1 MYTINNSGCHSCLT
15 RPTSYFPNACY
26 SMATHLNALLHR
38 NVSIKF
44 AFYVENKLFIG
55 MQQHFTY
62 FLVQTE
68 VACYVGLFITNTNG
82 KNNKMKLL
90 YHGRIFQEPSSYII
104 FTARNSSCGKVM
116 FSQACVI
123 LSVHRGGVTQHAL
136 GQGMWKTPS
145 GQTPPPQTATE
156 VGGTHA
162 TGMHSCV

>member
-1 MYTINNSGCHSCLT
+1 
-15 RPTSYFPNACY
+15 
-26 SMATHLNALLHR
+26 MATHLNALLHR

-68 VACYVGLFITNTNG
+68 VACYAGLFITNTNG

-90 YHGRIFQEPSSYII
+90 YHGRIFQEPSSYTI
-104 FTARNSSCGKVM
+104 FTARNISCGKVM

-123 LSVHRGGVTQHAL
+123 LSVHRGGVTSMQLDRGCGRHPL
-136 GQGMWKTPS
+136 GRH
-145 GQTPPPQTATE
+145 PPRRPLKRVVPILLECILVSNYFSEYIHFCTL
-156 VGGTHA
+156 
-162 TGMHSCV
+162 